1 MAISSASA
9 TFCRFHVPDPVT
21 EDFWGYVMDCLRA
34 GCFRELEDDQEQSVG
49 FSSWDDFFDASF
61 AYASHHKGDYVA
73 FTLRLDQRR
82 VPAVI
87 LRYRVRQALQEY
99 RREHDGRWPSRQE
112 KEQLRENLHRSL
124 LKRSLPRPSACEA
137 IWNPDQHW
145 LLVGTTGRKILEAF
159 LEHFEKHFRVF
170 PAPLYHVN
178 WALHL
183 VPLDGRQ
190 KDLLT
195 GLVLPKSTQVLQDGR
210 FLGYEFLTWLWFF
223 IEQSQGVLTL
233 PNAQTYT
240 ISLGEKLVL
249 SHPDDGRER
258 VVCTTQALAL
268 HEARTALQQG
278 KRVQEAQLI
287 LSAGDNDY
295 QLTLDA
301 TLWSIKGLKTPRQL
315 PDFDSEDQD
324 GRFLEKMFFL
334 EEVFAGLNGLYQR
347 FLARRL
353 SSGWESDTLPAVKQ
367 WIEGKDLLSTPF

>member
-1 MAISSASA
+1 MAITSASA
-9 TFCRFHVPDPVT
+9 TFTRFHVPDPVT
-21 EDFWGYVMDCLRA
+21 EDFWSYLLDGLRA
-34 GCFRELEDDQEQSVG
+34 GCFRELEDDQEQSAG
-49 FSSWDDFFDASF
+49 FASWDDFFDASF
-61 AYASHHKGDYVA
+61 AHASHRKGDYVA

-82 VPAVI
+82 VPAVV

-99 RREHDGRWPSRQE
+99 RREHEGRWPSRHE
-112 KEQLRENLHRSL
+112 KEQLREAIHMGL

-137 IWNPDQHW
+137 IWNPEKRW
-145 LLVGTTGRKILEAF
+145 LLVGTTSRKILEAF
-159 LEHFEKHFRVF
+159 LEHFEKHFRLF
-170 PAPLYHVN
+170 PVPLYHVN

-183 VPLDGRQ
+183 LALDGRQ

-195 GLVLPKSTQVLQDGR
+195 GLVSPKSTQALQDGR

-223 IEQSQGVLTL
+223 IEQLQGVLTL
-233 PNAQTYT
+233 PNAHPVTV
-240 ISLGEKLVL
+240 SLGEKLVL

-278 KRVQEAQLI
+278 KRLQEAQLI
-287 LSAGDNDY
+287 LTVGDNEY

-301 TLWSIKGLKTPRQL
+301 TLWSIKGLKTPGQL
-315 PDFDSEDQD
+315 PDFDVEDPD

-334 EEVFAGLNGLYQR
+334 EEVFAALNALYDH

-367 WIEGKDLLSTPF
+367 WIDGKDPQSAPF